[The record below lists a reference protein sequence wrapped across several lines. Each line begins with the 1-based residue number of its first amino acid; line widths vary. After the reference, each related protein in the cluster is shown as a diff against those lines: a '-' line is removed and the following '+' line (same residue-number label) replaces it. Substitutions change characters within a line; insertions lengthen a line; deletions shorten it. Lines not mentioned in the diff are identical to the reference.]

1 MLCKPDN
8 FVDSNEIDAKHTEGR
23 STRNEEQKGEHS
35 HSFSVLGV
43 GVLTNV
49 PRQRGQEGVCYLQLL
64 VGPSRY
70 KEIVVLMGAT
80 PVSTTQRT
88 LLATNTSSR
97 RCFCLV
103 EGCSVEMCV
112 SFCVDEPAVMG
123 KYVSVRTRNRIVA
136 LRSLLMKFLILSIF
150 CRFEPFTRNLV
161 THFGS
166 VQNLNPEPF
175 QSNGICHHSHHRS
188 TTHQ

>member
-1 MLCKPDN
+1 MLSAAIGWTEPLQGDRC
-8 FVDSNEIDAKHTEGR
+8 VDGGDTCQH
-23 STRNEEQKGEHS
+23 
-35 HSFSVLGV
+35 
-43 GVLTNV
+43 
-49 PRQRGQEGVCYLQLL
+49 Y
-64 VGPSRY
+64 
-70 KEIVVLMGAT
+70 
-80 PVSTTQRT
+80 QRT